1 MSDLRPG
8 PIRAADARSTLST
21 NPDGWLAT
29 ASADGRPHLIAV
41 STWWTGDDVVI
52 ATLAGS
58 RTARNLAA
66 TREARLAL
74 GATDDV
80 VMLDLEVAADEDVD
94 PAGGALTGEFARAVG
109 WSPAE
114 EPGTWRLFRLRP
126 KRIQAFRGYG
136 EQQGRDVLKDGR
148 WLW

>member
-8 PIRAADARSTLST
+8 PTRAADARSILQS

-29 ASADGRPHLIAV
+29 AAPDGKPHLIAV
-41 STWWTGDDVVI
+41 STCWTGSDVVI

-58 RTARNLAA
+58 RTARNLEA
-66 TREARLAL
+66 TPTARLAL
-74 GATDDV
+74 GAPDDV
-80 VMLDLEVAADEDVD
+80 VMLDLELAATDDVD
-94 PAGGALTGEFARAVG
+94 PAGGGLTGEFARGVG

-114 EPGTWRLFRLRP
+114 EPGEWRLFTLRP
-126 KRIQAFRGYG
+126 TRIQAFRGYG
-136 EQQGRDVLKDGR
+136 EQQGRDVLRDGA

>member
-8 PIRAADARSTLST
+8 PARAADARSTLSG

-29 ASADGRPHLIAV
+29 SADDGRPHLIAV
-41 STWWTGDDVVI
+41 STWWTGTDIVI

-66 TREARLAL
+66 TRAARLAL
-74 GATDDV
+74 GAPDDV
-80 VMLDLEVAADEDVD
+80 VMLDLTLEAAEGVD
-94 PAGGALTGEFARAVG
+94 AAGGGLTGEFARAVG

-126 KRIQAFRGYG
+126 TRIQAFRGYG
-136 EQQGRDVLKDGR
+136 EQEGRDVLRDGA

>member
-8 PIRAADARSTLST
+8 PARAADARSTLAS

-41 STWWTGDDVVI
+41 STWWTGKDIVI
-52 ATLAGS
+52 ATLAKS
-58 RTARNLAA
+58 RTAHNLAA

-74 GATDDV
+74 GPTDDV
-80 VMLDLEVAADEDVD
+80 VMLDLAVDADEDVD
-94 PAGGALTGEFARAVG
+94 PAGGGLTGDFARAVG

-114 EPGTWRLFRLRP
+114 EPGAWRLFRLRP
-126 KRIQAFRGYG
+126 ARIQAFRGYG
-136 EQQGRDVLKDGR
+136 EQQGRDVMRDGA
-148 WLW
+148 WQW

>member
-8 PIRAADARSTLST
+8 PARAADARTTLSG

-29 ASADGRPHLIAV
+29 ASSDGQPHLIAV
-41 STWWTGDDVVI
+41 STWWTGEAVVI
-52 ATLAGS
+52 ATLAKS

-66 TREARLAL
+66 TGSARLAL

-80 VMLDLEVAADEDVD
+80 VMLDLELAGDEDVD
-94 PAGGALTGEFARAVG
+94 PAGGGLTGDFARAVG

-114 EPGTWRLFRLRP
+114 EPGAWHLYRLRP
-126 KRIQAFRGYG
+126 ARIQAFRGYG
-136 EQQGRDVLKDGR
+136 EQQGRDVLRDGA